1 MKTFRVAYYPLS
13 LLMPLLAIV
22 VPTSGKAQ
30 PITPANDGT
39 GTTVNQNGNQFNIQ
53 GGTRSG
59 RNLFHSFDK
68 FNVNSGQTANFLTTP
83 DTRNILGRVTG
94 GNASI
99 INGLIQVIGSNSNLL
114 LMNPAG
120 MIFGPNASLNL
131 PASFAV
137 TTATGIG
144 FNSNNFWFQA
154 MGTNDYSNLVGN
166 PSGYRF
172 NVSNPGAIVNEGNL
186 SLNPGE
192 NLTLLGG
199 TVINTGELSTA
210 GGNVTIA
217 AVEGGST
224 LRISQPGHL
233 LSLDISSSVG
243 ITEETNFTPL
253 SLPELL
259 TGGNET
265 HATSMTVNAD
275 GDVVLIDSNTL
286 VADTGDARAE
296 ASSIV
301 SGNIDVS
308 IPPNPHSTK
317 SEATSGFPL
326 SKGDGRGI
334 AQGGDIN
341 SLLLSKGDGRE
352 NKGQINVLGDRVAI
366 IDANINA
373 DGINGGGTVLI
384 GGDFQGNG
392 IVSNSQQTFVN
403 SNSFISADA
412 ITNGDGGRVII
423 WSDGVTNFAGNISA
437 KGGGFSGDGGFVE
450 VSGRQQLIFDGNVN
464 VSAEFGN
471 PGTILLDPENLTV
484 GESENT
490 ENSETEIVD
499 NNSEVASGDNSENSE
514 IETVD
519 NNSELASGDNS
530 ENSET
535 TENIDNSEI
544 AENTNLETEV
554 TSTEIADNSETTETE
569 TPIDPFTQDENSD
582 VTISAENLGE
592 LSGDIILFA
601 DNDITI
607 NEKIETTESV
617 ELKAGRSIN
626 INADIDTSVG
636 NGNIDLLGNNDE
648 MNFANRSEGKAS
660 INQLDGTTLNAGSGT
675 INIEL
680 GNLGE
685 VGDINLANLTTT
697 GQVLVNANGGNIARV
712 SNNSIINAGSAVF
725 GTVGSGEIGSANA
738 PLRLDVENIEA
749 FTLSGSIFFDVLGDV
764 NVGGVSE
771 AINGILTLAGGDIVL
786 NSEGDVTL
794 TEDISTDPFIE
805 TGGDINLTAKNL
817 FVNDGTQ
824 ISASTLF
831 TQEDA
836 GSVDI
841 TVEDNI
847 VLNGGRIL
855 STISSEAEGNAG
867 SVNITT
873 NSLII
878 LNGGFIDNSNFGKGN
893 GANINIISEDIVF
906 NGVSQSSRPSGV
918 FSGLATG
925 ATGNAGDVNITTSS
939 LIVSDGAQINA
950 LTRGIGDGGNINI
963 TAEDIVLDGGSLNS
977 TDSSGVFSA
986 VGPEAK
992 GKAGDVSITTDSLT
1006 VTNGAQ
1012 INSSTTGIGNAGSI
1026 NIVAEDSV
1034 VFDGENSGFFTGVAS
1049 SVQPGAEGDARSV
1062 TITTDS
1068 LEVKNGA
1075 QISASTSGQGNAGN
1089 VEIHA
1094 TDTVVFDGGDS
1105 EFFTGADSL
1114 VQAGAKGDAG
1124 GFTITTDSLE
1134 VKNGAQINS
1143 STSGQGNAGNVEI
1156 NATDTV
1162 VFDGENSEFFTG
1174 VASSVQPGAE
1184 GDARSVT
1191 ITTGSLEVKNG
1202 AQILASTFGT
1212 GNAGNVEINATD
1224 TVVFDRGD
1232 ALSSVQPG
1240 AEGDARSVTITTGS
1254 LEVKNDAQIA
1264 TSTFGTGNAGNVE
1277 INATD
1282 TVVFDGGSAVSSV
1295 QVGAEGKAGGIT
1307 ITTGSLE
1314 VKNGAQINAST
1325 FGTGNAGNVEINAT
1339 DTVVFDE
1346 EDSGSIT
1353 AAVSSVRPG
1362 AKGNAG
1368 GVTITTSS
1376 LEVKNGAFISASTFG
1391 KGNAGTVEINATDT
1405 VVFDRGGSEF
1415 FTGAASQV
1423 ASGAE
1428 GDAGGVT
1435 ITTGSLEMKNGAQ
1448 ISASTFGTGDA
1459 GNIFITI
1466 DTQLT
1471 LDENAEISALTE
1483 SSGRGGN
1490 IILFA
1495 PESLNIEGDG
1505 EITVSSSGTGNAG
1518 QIDIISPNITLDD
1531 GIDITAFTAG
1541 PGNAGNINLEGEQ
1554 INIQPN
1560 TQILAFTET
1569 TGDGGNITVKAT
1581 EALNLEADTQLSVE
1595 TNRGG
1600 KAGNIEITTP
1610 QLTIGENAQISA
1622 TVNLGATT
1630 TDPGGNITINTNE
1643 LNISGELGIFAETEA
1658 TAEAGTLTLNPYKTD
1673 PNLDITFTNN
1683 GFISASTSSTG
1694 NGGNI
1699 NLSAPESINIRGDGR
1714 ISVETTDKGNA
1725 GAININTQNLTLSDG
1740 VAISAST
1747 EDKGNAGV
1755 ININTQNFTLET
1767 GTTLTTETN
1776 NKGQAGDI
1784 EINTRELTIGE
1795 DAQISATAREGA
1807 TNTEA
1812 GGNITIN
1819 ATDLL
1824 ISGRL
1829 GIFAE
1834 TVGETPAGTLT
1845 LKPYNRDGEMGGWGD
1860 GEMGRWGEF
1869 ESLRRENYS
1878 ARIDPD
1884 INITFTENGFISAR
1898 TNSSG
1903 DGGNIN
1909 IFAPENINI
1918 SGEGRITVETRGSGD
1933 AGQIIIETENLTIA
1947 ENTTISAAT
1956 SGGGDGGRININS
1969 SESFQLEGQIIT
1981 ETTGTGNG
1989 GKITINT
1996 GSLQAENSTISARS
2010 TDAGNAGAIEITAQ
2024 ENIATGII
2032 QSSASESQETADGGN
2047 ISIISEQ
2054 GEIRATQ
2061 PIQSFSEKGNAGNVT
2076 LTAKTDVTTNTISSH
2091 GQQQGGEITITTE
2104 TGNVNTSQGF
2114 LANYSGDGNG
2124 GNVTIEAPQ
2133 GDITSSNI
2141 YSFADADGGQI
2152 FLKAGG
2158 NINISQNSN
2167 IISASEPQE
2176 KEGERGSGGVGRGGD
2191 IILEAGNNINT
2202 ATARIYSG
2210 ADIGDTGKID
2220 IIADSAIEVG
2230 QIDLAS
2236 GFVRQQQ
2243 PVNDNFT
2250 LIPLPQGE
2258 ATRGVAENI
2267 TITSNN
2273 GAIDTTA
2280 GVINSRSPDGSGDIT
2295 LNARD
2300 NISIGLLRASAL
2312 NPEKPTT
2319 GGDITIASQT
2329 GEINATTAIETFS
2342 ERGTAGNVT
2351 IMAEEHIHLEN
2362 ILSQGAEG
2370 GGDITIESRSE
2381 NSIDAQGELNTF
2393 STEGMA
2399 GNVTLTSPGNISISG
2414 IRSQGREQGGNVTV
2428 ESEIG
2433 EINSTGD
2440 IDSFSEQGRG
2450 GNIDLN
2456 APESVNLANVSSFG
2470 ATESGNLRIQSRT
2483 ATVNTG
2489 NVTTQAP
2496 EGSSGSIVINGEEVG
2511 TGDLT
2516 SIGTTSAGAI
2526 NVEATD
2532 GSITTYDIEISSDG
2546 TIGNLILRATEDVNT
2561 GDINENAGDG
2571 DTNINIDSGGDQN
2584 IAEIN
2589 QNADGDANS
2598 IAIAQGDQNIAE
2610 INQNADGDANS
2621 IAIAQ
2626 GDQNIAEINQ
2636 NTGNNATNIAIAG
2649 GNQNLGAV
2657 NQNTGNNATNIAIA
2671 GGNQNLGEVN
2681 QNTGNNANNIAIAG
2695 GNQNLGEVNQ
2705 NTGNNATNIAIAGG
2719 NQNLG
2724 EVNQNTGNNATNI
2737 AIAGGNQNLGEVN
2750 QNTGNNATNIAIAG
2764 GNQNLG
2770 EVNQNTGNNAT
2781 NIAIAGGNQNLG
2793 EVNQNTG
2800 NNATNIAIAGGNQN
2814 LGEVNQ
2820 NTGNNATNIA
2830 IAGGNQNLG
2839 EINQNTGNES
2849 INIQNDG
2856 TNQNLGEINQNTGNE
2871 SINIQNDGTNQNL
2884 GEINQNTGNESINIQ
2899 NNGTNQNLGETSA
2912 TPNNN
2917 TPINNPLIDGENTNN
2932 SNILNTPPN
2941 PLDTNSPE
2949 IPSTSN
2955 LISTITPSN
2964 NDQTINTAT
2973 AKEQTEESINNT
2985 TDTQKILN
2993 IIDTINTNTLTV
3005 ATGSDKIV
3013 TMLEQQRINEYSNYF
3028 GEYFDEKL
3036 LSTQNVRDILTDIA
3050 NQTGKESAVVYINAY
3065 SDQLQII
3072 LFTKEGQPIL
3082 KTIATTNRDK
3092 LKLATIELILEITD
3106 PKQRQTTSYLAASQQ
3121 LYQLLIAPIATELEA
3136 ANIDTILFSMDV
3148 GFRLLPLAA
3157 LHDGKQF
3164 LIEKYSISSIPS
3176 VSLMDSR
3183 YNSVHNTTLL
3193 AMGASEFTEQPPLS
3207 AVPVELETISQN
3219 LWQGNMFLN
3228 EEFTLKN
3235 LINQRQNY
3243 PYPII
3248 HLATHAEFNGGN
3260 VSNSYIQLW
3269 DEKLRLN
3276 QVRKLGWSQPPVE
3289 LLVLSACQ
3297 TAVGNKEA
3305 ELGFAGFAVA
3315 TGVKSVLASLWL
3327 VSDKGTL
3334 GLMTEFYSHL
3344 GNTNIKAEVLRQ
3356 TQLAM
3361 LKGKVAIEDG
3371 ILRGSGSR
3379 GEVLLP
3385 PELAHQKNQ
3394 NFSHPYY
3401 WAGFTIVGSPW

>member
-13 LLMPLLAIV
+13 LLIPLLPIV
-22 VPTSGKAQ
+22 VATPGKAQ

-59 RNLFHSFDK
+59 RNLFHSFDQ

-120 MIFGPNASLNL
+120 MIFGPNATLNL
-131 PASFAV
+131 PASFSV

-154 MGTNDYSNLVGN
+154 IGTNDYSNLVGN

-233 LSLDISSSVG
+233 LSLDVSSSVG

-259 TGGNET
+259 TGGDET
-265 HATSMTVNAD
+265 HATSMSINAD
-275 GDVVLIDSNTL
+275 GDVVLIDANTL
-286 VADTGDARAE
+286 VADTPGDVLA
-296 ASSIV
+296 

-308 IPPNPHSTK
+308 TLPSYLYEEGNNNL
-317 SEATSGFPL
+317 G
-326 SKGDGRGI
+326 
-334 AQGGDIN
+334 
-341 SLLLSKGDGRE
+341 
-352 NKGQINVLGDRVAI
+352 GQINVLGDRVAI
-366 IDANINA
+366 IDANIHA

-403 SNSFISADA
+403 NNSFISADA
-412 ITNGDGGRVII
+412 IINGDGGRVII

-437 KGGGFSGDGGFVE
+437 KGGDFSGNGGFVE
-450 VSGRQQLIFDGNVN
+450 VSGKQELIFDGNVN
-464 VSAEFGN
+464 VSAAFGTQ
-471 PGTILLDPENLTV
+471 GTILLDPENITV

-490 ENSETEIVD
+490 ENSETETVD
-499 NNSEVASGDNSENSE
+499 NNSEVASTENTDSSTTENTENSE
-514 IETVD
+514 TETVD
-519 NNSELASGDNS
+519 NNSEVASAESTDSPTTENTENS
-530 ENSET
+530 ETETVDNNSEVASAESTEENVDNSET
-535 TENIDNSEI
+535 TENTNS
-544 AENTNLETEV
+544 ETEV

-569 TPIDPFTQDENSD
+569 IPIDPFAQDKNSD
-582 VTISAENLGE
+582 VTISAENIGE

-607 NEKIETTESV
+607 NEKIETDSSV

-626 INADIDTSVG
+626 INADIDTSIG

-675 INIEL
+675 INIQL

-712 SNNSIINAGSAVF
+712 SDNSIINAGSVLF
-725 GTVGSGEIGSANA
+725 ETNGNGGIGLAGA
-738 PLRLDVENIEA
+738 PLRLEVGNLEA
-749 FTLSGSIFFDVLGDV
+749 VSGSGGVFFDVGNV
-764 NVGGVSE
+764 NIGGVSE
-771 AINGILTLAGGDIVL
+771 DVDGIKTIDGGDIIL
-786 NSEGDVTL
+786 DSRGDVTV
-794 TEDISTDPFIE
+794 TEDISADVVTDGE
-805 TGGDINLTAKNL
+805 TGGDINIAAKNL
-817 FVNDGTQ
+817 SVIDGTE
-824 ISASTLF
+824 ISASTLAKG
-831 TQEDA
+831 DA
-836 GSVDI
+836 GS
-841 TVEDNI
+841 
-847 VLNGGRIL
+847 
-855 STISSEAEGNAG
+855 
-867 SVNITT
+867 
-873 NSLII
+873 
-878 LNGGFIDNSNFGKGN
+878 
-893 GANINIISEDIVF
+893 
-906 NGVSQSSRPSGV
+906 
-918 FSGLATG
+918 
-925 ATGNAGDVNITTSS
+925 
-939 LIVSDGAQINA
+939 
-950 LTRGIGDGGNINI
+950 
-963 TAEDIVLDGGSLNS
+963 
-977 TDSSGVFSA
+977 
-986 VGPEAK
+986 
-992 GKAGDVSITTDSLT
+992 
-1006 VTNGAQ
+1006 
-1012 INSSTTGIGNAGSI
+1012 
-1026 NIVAEDSV
+1026 
-1034 VFDGENSGFFTGVAS
+1034 
-1049 SVQPGAEGDARSV
+1049 
-1062 TITTDS
+1062 
-1068 LEVKNGA
+1068 
-1075 QISASTSGQGNAGN
+1075 

-1094 TDTVVFDGGDS
+1094 TDTVVFDGGNSDS
-1105 EFFTGADSL
+1105 FTGVVSGVAEGAEGN
-1114 VQAGAKGDAG
+1114 AGDV
-1124 GFTITTDSLE
+1124 TITTRSLE
-1134 VKNGAQINS
+1134 VKNGAQILAN
-1143 STSGQGNAGNVEI
+1143 TFGNGNAGNVEIHATETVVLEGEDSEGTPSAASSTVAEGAKGNGGTVTITTGSLEVKNGADVSAEVEEGAEGNGGDVIITTRSLEVKNEGKIFASNLGTGNAGTVEI

-1162 VFDGENSEFFTG
+1162 VLDGKDSEYPTG
-1174 VASSVQPGAE
+1174 VISSVEEGTEGNRGGVTITTGSLEVKNGAEISSDTYSTGNGGGVTITTGSLEVKNGAQVSASTFGNGNAGTVEIHATETVVLEGEDSEGLTGVTSSVEEGAEGNAGSVTITTRSLEVKNGAQILANTFGNGNAGAVEIHATETVVLEGEDSEGTPSAASSTVAGEAKGDGGSVTITTRSLEVKNGADVSAEVEPRAEGNGGKVTINTRSLEVKNEGEIFATTEGKGNAGTVEINATETVVLDGGGGDPEGLTGVTSRVEKTAE
-1184 GDARSVT
+1184 GDAGGVT

-1202 AQILASTFGT
+1202 AQISASTRGQ
-1212 GNAGNVEINATD
+1212 GNAGKIN
-1224 TVVFDRGD
+1224 
-1232 ALSSVQPG
+1232 
-1240 AEGDARSVTITTGS
+1240 ITA
-1254 LEVKNDAQIA
+1254 D
-1264 TSTFGTGNAGNVE
+1264 
-1277 INATD
+1277 D
-1282 TVVFDGGSAVSSV
+1282 TVVFDGVSPHGTLGGAFSEV
-1295 QVGAEGKAGGIT
+1295 ELGAEGDVEGIS
-1307 ITTGSLE
+1307 ISTGSLK
-1314 VKNGAQINAST
+1314 VTNGAQIST
-1325 FGTGNAGNVEINAT
+1325 STRGQGDAGKINITAE
-1339 DTVVFDE
+1339 DSVVFDRE
-1346 EDSGSIT
+1346 NEFGLPGT
-1353 AAVSSVRPG
+1353 AFSQVRQG

-1368 GVTITTSS
+1368 GVTIETGS
-1376 LEVKNGAFISASTFG
+1376 LTVTNGALISASTRG
-1391 KGNAGTVEINATDT
+1391 QGDAGSINITAEET
-1405 VVFDRGGSEF
+1405 VVFDGSIQEPF
-1415 FTGAASQV
+1415 IIISGAYSTV
-1423 ASGAE
+1423 EGTAE
-1428 GDAGGVT
+1428 GDAGGVI
-1435 ITTGSLEMKNGAQ
+1435 ITTGSLEVTNGAQ
-1448 ISASTFGTGDA
+1448 ISASTFSKGNAGSVDITAKGTVVFDGESDFGFSSGAYSTVEVTAEGNAGGVRITTGSLEVTNVAVIDASTLGTGNAGTIDITAKDTVVIDGISPDGFPSGVFSRVGEEAEGKAGDVSITTDSLAVTNGAVIDASTLGQGSA
-1459 GNIFITI
+1459 GNIFITT

-1471 LDENAEISALTE
+1471 LNENAQISAFTE
-1483 SSGRGGN
+1483 SSGTGGN

-1495 PESLNIEGDG
+1495 PETLNITGNG
-1505 EITVSSSGTGNAG
+1505 QITVRSSGAGNAG
-1518 QIDIISPNITLDD
+1518 QIDILSPNITLSG

-1541 PGNAGNINLEGEQ
+1541 PGNAGNINLEGDQ

-1581 EALNLEADTQLSVE
+1581 EILNLEAETQLSVE

-1610 QLTIGENAQISA
+1610 QLTIGKDAQISA

-1658 TAEAGTLTLNPYKTD
+1658 TADAGTLTLNPYKTD
-1673 PNLDITFTNN
+1673 PNLEITFTNN

-1699 NLSAPESINIRGDGR
+1699 NLSAPESINIIGDGS
-1714 ISVETTDKGNA
+1714 ISVETTDEGNA

-1747 EDKGNAGV
+1747 EDKGNAGA

-1776 NKGQAGDI
+1776 NKGQAGNI
-1784 EINTRELTIGE
+1784 EINTRQLTIGE
-1795 DAQISATAREGA
+1795 NAQISATAREGA

-1834 TVGETPAGTLT
+1834 TAGETPAGTLT
-1845 LKPYNRDGEMGGWGD
+1845 LKPYNRDGGKGRWGD
-1860 GEMGRWGEF
+1860 GEMGRWGDGEMG
-1869 ESLRRENYS
+1869 RRENYS
-1878 ARIDPD
+1878 ARIDPNL
-1884 INITFTENGFISAR
+1884 NITFTENGFISAR
-1898 TNSSG
+1898 TTSSG

-1918 SGEGRITVETRGSGD
+1918 TGEGRITVETEGSGD
-1933 AGQIIIETENLTIA
+1933 AGIINIETEHLTIA

-1956 SGGGDGGRININS
+1956 SDSGDGGRINITP
-1969 SESFQLEGQIIT
+1969 SETFQLEGQIIT

-1996 GSLQAENSTISARS
+1996 GSLQAENSTISAKS

-2054 GEIRATQ
+2054 GEIDATQ
-2061 PIQSFSEKGNAGNVT
+2061 PIQSFSEKGNAGDVT
-2076 LTAKTDVTTNTISSH
+2076 LQAKTDITTNTISSH
-2091 GQQQGGEITITTE
+2091 GQQQGGQITITTE

-2158 NINISQNSN
+2158 DINIRQNSD
-2167 IISASEPQE
+2167 IISASEPPDNSDINNQ
-2176 KEGERGSGGVGRGGD
+2176 GQGGD

-2250 LIPLPQGE
+2250 LIPIPQGE

-2300 NISIGLLRASAL
+2300 NITIGLLRASAL

-2433 EINSTGD
+2433 EINSTGN

-2496 EGSSGSIVINGEEVG
+2496 AGSSGSIVINGEEVG

-2561 GDINENAGDG
+2561 GGISQDTGDG
-2571 DTNINIDSGGDQN
+2571 DANINIDSGGDQD
-2584 IAEIN
+2584 IEEIN
-2589 QNADGDANS
+2589 QNADGDATN
-2598 IAIAQGDQNIAE
+2598 IAIAEGNQTIGD
-2610 INQNADGDANS
+2610 INQNAGD
-2621 IAIAQ
+2621 
-2626 GDQNIAEINQ
+2626 D
-2636 NTGNNATNIAIAG
+2636 ATNIAIAE
-2649 GNQNLGAV
+2649 GNQTIGDI
-2657 NQNTGNNATNIAIA
+2657 NQNAGDDATNIAIA
-2671 GGNQNLGEVN
+2671 EGNQTIGDIN
-2681 QNTGNNANNIAIAG
+2681 QNAG
-2695 GNQNLGEVNQ
+2695 DD
-2705 NTGNNATNIAIAGG
+2705 ATNIAIAEG
-2719 NQNLG
+2719 NQTIG
-2724 EVNQNTGNNATNI
+2724 NATP
-2737 AIAGGNQNLGEVN
+2737 
-2750 QNTGNNATNIAIAG
+2750 NTS
-2764 GNQNLG
+2764 
-2770 EVNQNTGNNAT
+2770 
-2781 NIAIAGGNQNLG
+2781 
-2793 EVNQNTG
+2793 
-2800 NNATNIAIAGGNQN
+2800 
-2814 LGEVNQ
+2814 
-2820 NTGNNATNIA
+2820 
-2830 IAGGNQNLG
+2830 
-2839 EINQNTGNES
+2839 NES

-2856 TNQNLGEINQNTGNE
+2856 TNQNIGNVTPNTSNE
-2871 SINIQNDGTNQNL
+2871 SINIQNDGTNQNIA
-2884 GEINQNTGNESINIQ
+2884 EI
-2899 NNGTNQNLGETSA
+2899 SA
-2912 TPNNN
+2912 SPNDN

-2932 SNILNTPPN
+2932 SNNSNTPTN
-2941 PLDTNSPE
+2941 SLDTNSPE

-2955 LISTITPSN
+2955 LISNITPSN
-2964 NDQTINTAT
+2964 NDQTTNTGT
-2973 AKEQTEESINNT
+2973 AKEQTEESINKT
-2985 TDTQKILN
+2985 TDTKKILN

-3005 ATGSDKIV
+3005 ATGSEKIV
-3013 TMLEQQRINEYSNYF
+3013 TMLEQQRINEYSDYF
-3028 GEYFDEKL
+3028 GEDFDEKL
-3036 LSTQNVRDILTDIA
+3036 LSTQNVRNILTDIA

-3082 KTIATTNRDK
+3082 KTISTANREK
-3092 LKLATIELILEITD
+3092 LKLATIELMLEITD
-3106 PKQRQTTSYLAASQQ
+3106 KKQRKTTSYLAASQQ

-3136 ANIDTILFSMDV
+3136 ANIDTILFSLDV

-3157 LHDGKQF
+3157 LHDGEQF

-3183 YNSVHNTTLL
+3183 YSSVHNTTLL
-3193 AMGASEFTEQPPLS
+3193 AMGASEFTKQAPLF

-3248 HLATHAEFNGGN
+3248 HLATHAKFNGGN
-3260 VSNSYIQLW
+3260 ISNSYIQLW
-3269 DEKLRLN
+3269 NEKLRLN

-3327 VSDKGTL
+3327 VSDEGTL

-3344 GNTNIKAEVLRQ
+3344 GNLNIKAEVLRQ

-3361 LKGKVAIEDG
+3361 LRGEVAIEDG

-3379 GEVLLP
+3379 GEVPLP

-3401 WAGFTIVGSPW
+3401 WAGFTMVGSPW